1 MLRVSSEFAGEKV
14 NLQSIVNG
22 AEIQSGVPFQ
32 DELLRF
38 AEVALGDDEKEIAQA
53 REAVR
58 VKMGDAALVDAAGV
72 IANFQRMVR
81 IADGAGIPLDKP
93 VAVISAPLRSELGL
107 DSYSSADNTPALN
120 LGQRIL
126 GRILNPF
133 LPALFKRLVTRMGT
147 TDKVSKTPQ
156 AARET

>member
-1 MLRVSSEFAGEKV
+1 MLRVSGEFEGKKV
-14 NLQSIVNG
+14 NLQSIVDG

-32 DELLRF
+32 DELIRF
-38 AEVALGDDEKEIAQA
+38 AEVALGDDDKEIARA

-58 VKMGDAALVDAAGV
+58 AKMGDVALVDAAGV

-93 VAVISAPLRSELGL
+93 VAVITAPMRSELGL
-107 DSYSSADNTPALN
+107 NTYASADNTPALN

-126 GRILNPF
+126 GRVLNPF
-133 LPALFKRLVTRMGT
+133 LPVLFKRLASRLSD
-147 TDKVSKTPQ
+147 TDKV
-156 AARET
+156 R